1 MYSKEIEKKFNQTTI
16 EIRDATD
23 GELLTKFNLSY
34 SDLFY
39 WHTFIKQEPFITNG
53 ITQFIARLTDWENRL
68 LAEDRSLLKLTELY
82 QIGIIRGALLKA
94 KGNKSKAAR
103 ILNIGRTTLIDMCNR
118 YNLVKD
124 CEAATESEPIID
136 KAMIKIDELN
146 EDELS
151 LSIEKA
157 QQLLHEL
164 EAQVERLGKKPPPLK
179 RVVNG

>member
-1 MYSKEIEKKFNQTTI
+1 MTKESKFNLTTI
-16 EIRDATD
+16 EIRDSED
-23 GELLTKFNLSY
+23 GELLTRFNLSY

-103 ILNIGRTTLIDMCNR
+103 ILNIGRTTLIDMVKRWDLENDCNAAI
-118 YNLVKD
+118 
-124 CEAATESEPIID
+124 EAEPIID
-136 KAMIKIDELN
+136 RAMDN
-146 EDELS
+146 VQELS
-151 LSIEKA
+151 EEELHTNIENA
-157 QQLLHEL
+157 QKLLKEL
-164 EAQVERLGKKPPPLK
+164 EAQVERYKKQPELK